1 LKERGRN
8 SPFFLHIKFNS
19 LIFVSKSKNNNMKL
33 LNFVMVAKH
42 LTGDSEV
49 HFFPT
54 NEEADAFFDGL
65 VKPLLDVCMKNDLE
79 EDEAYSFGQTKD
91 MSSTLLYNV
100 VRFDSGYDSE
110 LDALLDECNHCYRMD
125 SIEVPENVTHYVA
138 DFSEWVD
145 ESVIEFYTEQEAKEV
160 WNDKIDEEIRLASKY
175 HGIEIS
181 RHHQE
186 TWDDKSGVNL
196 FQETHYSDIY
206 SDAYFGH
213 SDMTWTFRIGI
224 IN

>member
-1 LKERGRN
+1 
-8 SPFFLHIKFNS
+8 
-19 LIFVSKSKNNNMKL
+19 MKL

-49 HFFPT
+49 YFFPT
-54 NEEADAFFDGL
+54 KEEARTFYNNR
-65 VKPLLDVCMKNDLE
+65 VKPLLDICMKNELE

-91 MSSTLLYNV
+91 C
-100 VRFDSGYDSE
+100 VRFDCGYDEE
-110 LDALLDECNHCYRMD
+110 LDAMLNECNHYYRVD
-125 SIEVPENVTHYVA
+125 SVEVPENVTHYVA

-145 ESVIEFYTEQEAKEV
+145 ESVIEFHTEQQAKEV
-160 WNDKIDEEIRLASKY
+160 WNDKIDEEIRLASEY

-186 TWDDKSGVNL
+186 TWEDKSGMTL
-196 FQETHYSDIY
+196 FQEKHYSDMY

-213 SDMTWTFRIGI
+213 SMDMTWTFRIGQ